1 MDDITLLSKLQ
12 SLKPAE
18 ALRPGAEAKKAD
30 EQGPAFSEVLKSA
43 IEEVSGLESEAD
55 QAIQELITGQNDNIH
70 EAMIALQKADVSF
83 KAMMEVRDKL
93 IGAYKEIMRMQV

>member
-1 MDDITLLSKLQ
+1 MNDITLLSKLQ

-18 ALRPGAEAKKAD
+18 ALRPGAENKAA
-30 EQGPAFSEVLKSA
+30 EGGPAFGEVLKNA
-43 IEEVSGLESEAD
+43 IEEVSGLEHDAD